1 MKFTLSIAFCDPL
14 EYVPL
19 ALAAERA
26 GWHSISVVDGLFY
39 YPDAAYAYPVAETGA
54 SHWSATTP
62 YLDPFVAI
70 ASMVA
75 VTQRI
80 HFYTNILKLPVRH
93 PLLVAKSVHSLAA
106 LSRGRFGLGVG
117 LSSWPQD
124 YEVLGES
131 WERRGPRSAEMIEII
146 RGVSQPGPFTHDGR
160 FYAIPSL
167 RMAPLPPSPVPIYL
181 GGQADSVLA
190 RAAAIGDGFIGTENA
205 DCTLDDLPRL
215 LHRLRALLAAE
226 GRAEASFEM
235 KYVPSTTGLDMLRRL
250 QDLGVTDAVVWPW
263 LYYPGDAL
271 DLNHRIDSIRRF
283 ADEIFPVFG
292 AGLCP

>member
-1 MKFTLSIAFCDPL
+1 MKFTLSIAFCDPR
-14 EYVPL
+14 EYAPL
-19 ALAAERA
+19 AAAAEQA

-54 SHWSATTP
+54 PHWAATTP

-80 HFYTNILKLPVRH
+80 HFYTNVLKLPVRH

-106 LSRGRFGLGVG
+106 LSGGRFGLGVG
-117 LSSWPQD
+117 LSSWRQD

-131 WERRGPRSAEMIEII
+131 WEKRGARSAEMIEII
-146 RGVSQPGPFTHDGR
+146 RGASQPGPFTHDGR
-160 FYAIPSL
+160 FYAVPPL
-167 RMAPLPPSPVPIYL
+167 QMAPLPSKTVPIYL

-190 RAAAIGDGFIGTENA
+190 RAAAIGDGFIATENA

-215 LHRLRALLAAE
+215 LDRLRALPAAA
-226 GRAEASFEM
+226 GRAEAFFEM

-250 QDLGVTDAVVWPW
+250 QDLGITDAVVWPW
-263 LYYPGDAL
+263 LYYPGDPA
-271 DLNHRIDSIRRF
+271 DLKHRIESIRRF

-292 AGLCP
+292 GERRP

>member
-19 ALAAERA
+19 ALAAEQA

-54 SHWSATTP
+54 PHWSATTP

-75 VTQRI
+75 VTQSIR
-80 HFYTNILKLPVRH
+80 FYTNVLKLPVRH
-93 PLLVAKSVHSLAA
+93 PLLVAKSVHSLSA
-106 LSRGRFGLGVG
+106 LSRGRFALGVG
-117 LSSWPQD
+117 LSSWRQD

-131 WERRGPRSAEMIEII
+131 WEHRGVRSAEMIEII
-146 RGVSQPGPFTHDGR
+146 RGVSQPDPFAHDGR
-160 FYAIPSL
+160 FYTVPSL
-167 RMAPLPPSPVPIYL
+167 QMAPIPPTPVPIYL

-190 RAAAIGDGFIGTENA
+190 RAAAAADGFIGTENA

-215 LHRLRALLAAE
+215 LHRLRALLAAA
-226 GRAEASFEM
+226 GRAEAPFEI
-235 KYVPSTTGLDMLRRL
+235 KYVPSTTGPDMLRRL
-250 QDLGVTDAVVWPW
+250 QDLGITDAVIWPW
-263 LYYPGDAL
+263 LYYPGDAA
-271 DLNHRIDSIRRF
+271 DLNHRIDSIHRF
-283 ADEIFPVFG
+283 AAEVFPAFDG
-292 AGLCP
+292 GLRP